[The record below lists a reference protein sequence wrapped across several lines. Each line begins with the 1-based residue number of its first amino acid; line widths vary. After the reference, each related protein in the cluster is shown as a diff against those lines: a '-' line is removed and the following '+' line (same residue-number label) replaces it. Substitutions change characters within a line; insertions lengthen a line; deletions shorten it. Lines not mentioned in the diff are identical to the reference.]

1 MNRPES
7 MSVLRELTFSTS
19 VRAARAAAQA
29 NARNHDVLR
38 RRMLGAADVLTAAV
52 GSLAIARSSGL
63 DALWVPLALPGWIVL
78 AKLYGLY
85 DRDHRSLRHLTTDE
99 LPSLF
104 GWTLT
109 SCVLTAGVFSFAAGG
124 DSAVLPLAAAAWVV
138 ATLAAMT
145 FRSLARWAWRRAVPP
160 ERTLVIG
167 EGPLATA
174 ARRKLE
180 LFPDIHCVLLAST
193 PGQTAEVRDTG
204 RLPSDVDRVLVA
216 SSDLDEAF
224 VATLVRACRTRQ
236 VKLTVVPPP
245 RGAFGTAVQ
254 LRHLADL
261 PLMEY
266 NTWDVSRS
274 TLLLKRALDL
284 VVASAALLLLAP
296 LLALVAVAVKLESRG
311 PVFFR
316 QWRVGRRNELFRILK
331 FRTMVRD
338 AEQLLPDL
346 VALEQLPDP
355 MFKLPRDPRVT
366 RLGRMLRRTSIDELP
381 QLVNVLKGDMSLVG
395 PRPEQVELVAQYADE
410 HRFRLAVKPG
420 LTGPMQVFGRGELTF
435 DERLAVERE
444 YIENLSIGRDLRLLA
459 MTVRA
464 VATGR
469 GAF

>member
-1 MNRPES
+1 VNRPES
-7 MSVLRELTFSTS
+7 ISVLHAPTVTTT
-19 VRAARAAAQA
+19 AQARAGARVRS
-29 NARNHDVLR
+29 RNHDVLR
-38 RRMLGAADVLTAAV
+38 RRMLGAADLLTAAV
-52 GSLAIARSSGL
+52 GSLTIARSVGL
-63 DALWVPLALPGWIVL
+63 DAYWVPLALPGWIVL

-85 DRDHRSLRHLTTDE
+85 DRDHRTLRHLTTDE

-109 SCVLTAGVFSFAAGG
+109 SSVLTAVIAGFAAGN
-124 DSAVLPLAAAAWVV
+124 DAAVLPLAAAAWIV
-138 ATLAAMT
+138 ATLSGIA

-180 LFPDIHCVLLAST
+180 LFPDIHSVVLPDS
-193 PGQTAEVRDTG
+193 PGQTADVRDSG
-204 RLPSDVDRVLVA
+204 RLPADVDRVLVA

-224 VATLVRACRTRQ
+224 VARLVEACRARQ

-254 LRHLADL
+254 LKHLADL

-274 TLLLKRALDL
+274 TLLLKRAVD
-284 VVASAALLLLAP
+284 VAVAAAALVLLAP
-296 LLALVAVAVKLESRG
+296 LLALVALAVKLDSRG

-316 QWRVGRRNELFRILK
+316 QWRVGRRGERFRILK
-331 FRTMVRD
+331 FRTMVPN
-338 AEQLLPDL
+338 AEELLPEL
-346 VALEQLPDP
+346 IALELLPDP
-355 MFKLPRDPRVT
+355 MFKLHRDPRVT
-366 RLGRMLRRTSIDELP
+366 RLGRTLRRTSIDELP

-395 PRPEQVELVAQYADE
+395 PRPEQAELVAQYTDE

-444 YIENLSIGRDLRLLA
+444 YVENLSIGRDLRLLA